1 MYDDD
6 EFVLLQ
12 FYGVTSQN
20 PNIKSSETIAVF
32 VLPYGLA
39 FFESAQWIR

>member
-1 MYDDD
+1 MTVNYHFMLSM
-6 EFVLLQ
+6 FVKIL
-12 FYGVTSQN
+12 
-20 PNIKSSETIAVF
+20 AVF